1 MRLLQRVDLEPVSE
15 NYRKTDR
22 DLMSG
27 RTNEQLKLYNYV
39 KLKLAC
45 LEILNTGMLF
55 RVLQRK
61 KTIRG
66 VKSGLGFFLCFLVAS
81 GCSGIIRWRTCF
93 PFHLAPA
100 AFIDL
105 VSPGL

>member
-1 MRLLQRVDLEPVSE
+1 MSEPSSNMRLLQRVDLEPVSE

-45 LEILNTGMLF
+45 LEILIQ
-55 RVLQRK
+55 VCY
-61 KTIRG
+61 
-66 VKSGLGFFLCFLVAS
+66 SGFF
-81 GCSGIIRWRTCF
+81 REKRQ
-93 PFHLAPA
+93 
-100 AFIDL
+100 
-105 VSPGL
+105 